1 MVSGIAN
8 FKLAAR
14 NEQNMKILFFLL
26 TTALLTLNSFAQ
38 EQHLVDSLT
47 NLLKNHNAHKL
58 ELHIKSQSLFDST
71 AANILNALSIAYL
84 KNDQDKSMAY
94 ANESLAL
101 SEQIG
106 FKKGV
111 ANACKSIGG
120 IKSLNGDNI
129 TALSMYNKS
138 LKIFTEISDKQGIA
152 RLKNK
157 IGTIYIN
164 QGNYPEALKNFFF
177 ALKRFEEIGDKNGI
191 AVSYKSIGLIYN
203 EQGNFPEALK
213 NYSTSLKIFKE
224 IGDKIGISKCFMQ
237 IGYLYENQNNYSEA
251 LKNYLTY
258 LKTVEDLGD
267 RQGIAGAYLQI
278 GSIYSK
284 QGNYTEA
291 LKMESAG
298 LKIFE
303 ETGRVLDI
311 ASAYGNIAQIFI
323 KQKKYSEAA
332 QYLNKGLAIA
342 KENNSLRNLVLFYR
356 DLATLDSSQ
365 GNFKQELIHYKL
377 YINTRDSLLNK
388 ENTKKITQ
396 QQMQHDF
403 DNKESLAKADQEKK
417 DALTQE
423 QMKKDKL
430 VRDGFIFGSILFLL
444 LAGFI
449 FMNLRKT
456 AFAKK
461 KSEELLLSIL
471 PVEVAEELKLTGAAK
486 AKSYTMVTVMFTD
499 FKDFTTISKYIS
511 AELLVDEIHT
521 CFSAFDNI
529 IQKYRIEKIKT
540 IGDSYMCASGLPVT
554 NFSHAE
560 DMLKAAF
567 EIRNFMLARKQE
579 APLGDLGGFDI
590 RIGVNTG
597 PVVAGIVGVKKYAYD
612 IWGDTVNIASRM
624 ESSGEAGR
632 VNISGS
638 TYELVKEKFSC
649 THRGKIQAK
658 NNYEIDMYFVEEN
671 S

>member
-1 MVSGIAN
+1 
-8 FKLAAR
+8 
-14 NEQNMKILFFLL
+14 MKIRFLLL
-26 TTALLTLNSFAQ
+26 TTTLLTLNSFAQ

-47 NLLKNHNAHKL
+47 TQLKNHNARKL
-58 ELHIKSQSLFDST
+58 ELRIKSQSLFDST
-71 AANILNALSIAYL
+71 ASNILNALSIAYL
-84 KNDQDKSMAY
+84 KNDQDKSMKY

-111 ANACKSIGG
+111 ANACKSIGS

-129 TALSMYNKS
+129 TALLMYNKS
-138 LKIFTEISDKQGIA
+138 LKILTEISDKQGIA

-224 IGDKIGISKCFMQ
+224 IGDKNGISKCYMQ
-237 IGYLYENQNNYSEA
+237 IGYLYENQNNYSES

-258 LKTVEDLGD
+258 LKIVEELGD
-267 RQGIAGAYLQI
+267 KQGIAGSYLQI
-278 GSIYSK
+278 GSIYTK

-291 LKMESAG
+291 LKMEFAA

-303 ETGRVLDI
+303 ETGRELDI
-311 ASAYGNIAQIFI
+311 ASAYGNIAQTFI
-323 KQKKYSEAA
+323 KQKKYSDAS
-332 QYLNKGLAIA
+332 QYLDKGLSIA
-342 KENNSLRNLVLFYR
+342 KENNSLRNMVLFYR
-356 DLATLDSSQ
+356 DLATLDSTQ
-365 GNFKQELIHYKL
+365 GNYKQELTHYKL
-377 YINTRDSLLNK
+377 YINTRDSLVNK

-417 DALTQE
+417 DALAQKE
-423 QMKKDKL
+423 MQKQKL
-430 VRDGFIFGSILFLL
+430 VRDGFIVGAILFLL
-444 LAGFI
+444 LAGVI
-449 FMNLRKT
+449 FMGLRKT
-456 AFAKK
+456 AIAKK
-461 KSEELLLSIL
+461 RSEELLLNIL
-471 PVEVAEELKLTGAAK
+471 PAEVAEELKLTGTAK
-486 AKSYTMVTVMFTD
+486 AKSFTMVTVMFTD
-499 FKDFTTISKYIS
+499 FKDFTTVSEKVS
-511 AELLVDEIHT
+511 AELLVEEIHT
-521 CFSAFDNI
+521 CFSAFDII
-529 IQKYRIEKIKT
+529 IQKHKIEKIKT
-540 IGDSYMCASGLPVT
+540 IGDAYLCASGLPVSNYT
-554 NFSHAE
+554 HAV
-560 DMLKAAF
+560 DMLNAAF
-567 EIRNFMLARKQE
+567 EIRSYMLQRKKEKEARGE
-579 APLGDLGGFDI
+579 IPFELRVGI
-590 RIGVNTG
+590 HTG

-624 ESSGEAGR
+624 ESSGDAGK

-649 THRGKIQAK
+649 THRGKVQAK
-658 NNYEIDMYFVEEN
+658 NKGEIDMYFVEEI

>member
-1 MVSGIAN
+1 
-8 FKLAAR
+8 
-14 NEQNMKILFFLL
+14 MKILFFLL
-26 TTALLTLNSFAQ
+26 TTTLLTLNNFAQ

-47 NLLKNHNAHKL
+47 TQLKNHNAQKL
-58 ELHIKSQSLFDST
+58 ELQIKSQSLFDST

-106 FKKGV
+106 FKKGI

-120 IKSLNGDNI
+120 IKALNGDNI
-129 TALSMYNKS
+129 TALLMYNKS

-177 ALKRFEEIGDKNGI
+177 ALKIFEETGDKNGI

-203 EQGNFPEALK
+203 EQGNYPEALK

-224 IGDKIGISKCFMQ
+224 IGDKNGIAKCYIQ
-237 IGYLYENQNNYSEA
+237 IGYLYENQNNYSES

-258 LKTVEDLGD
+258 LKIVEELGD
-267 RQGIAGAYLQI
+267 KQGIAGSYLQI
-278 GSIYSK
+278 GSIYTK

-291 LKMESAG
+291 LKMEFAA

-303 ETGRVLDI
+303 ETGRKLDI
-311 ASAYGNIAQIFI
+311 ASAYGNIAQTFI
-323 KQKKYSEAA
+323 KQKKYSDAS
-332 QYLNKGLAIA
+332 QYLDKGLAIA
-342 KENNSLRNLVLFYR
+342 KENNSLRNMVLFYR
-356 DLATLDSSQ
+356 DLATLDSTQ
-365 GNFKQELIHYKL
+365 GYYKRELIHYKL
-377 YINTRDSLLNK
+377 YINTRDSLVNQ

-417 DALTQE
+417 DSLAQKE
-423 QMKKDKL
+423 MQKQKL
-430 VRDGFIFGSILFLL
+430 VRDGLIVGAILFLL
-444 LAGFI
+444 LAGVI
-449 FMNLRKT
+449 FMGLRKT
-456 AFAKK
+456 AIAKK
-461 KSEELLLSIL
+461 KSEELLLNIL
-471 PVEVAEELKLTGAAK
+471 PAEVAEELKLTGTAK
-486 AKSYTMVTVMFTD
+486 AKSFTMVTVMFTD
-499 FKDFTTISKYIS
+499 FKDFTTVSEKVS

-521 CFSAFDNI
+521 CFSAFDII
-529 IQKYRIEKIKT
+529 IQKHKIEKIKT
-540 IGDSYMCASGLPVT
+540 IGDAYLCASGLPVSNYT
-554 NFSHAE
+554 HAV
-560 DMLKAAF
+560 DMLNAAF
-567 EIRNFMLARKQE
+567 EIRSYMLHRKKEKEARGE
-579 APLGDLGGFDI
+579 IPFDL
-590 RIGVNTG
+590 RIGIHTG

-624 ESSGEAGR
+624 ESNGDAGK

-649 THRGKIQAK
+649 THRGKVQAK
-658 NNYEIDMYFVEEN
+658 NKGEIDMYFVEKIL
-671 S
+671 